1 MEGTDL
7 MDVPRFRRRQC
18 HARSKQ
24 SGQRCRRYAIP
35 GGTVCS
41 THGGAAPQ
49 VRRAA
54 ERRLAFAVDPAI
66 ETLSRFVESDEMV
79 DRHPAQ
85 ALAAARTIL
94 DRAGLKETDPDDT
107 VTADTVIDLER
118 VQALSNEELTAGLAV
133 LRRILGD
140 QTPTSARPAGAEKG
154 DESDSLAGRES
165 QTRLLADR

>member
-1 MEGTDL
+1 M
-7 MDVPRFRRRQC
+7 
-18 HARSKQ
+18 
-24 SGQRCRRYAIP
+24 
-35 GGTVCS
+35 
-41 THGGAAPQ
+41 HGGAAPQ
-49 VRRAA
+49 VKRAA
-54 ERRLAFAVDPAI
+54 ERRQAFAVDPAI
-66 ETLSRFVESDEMV
+66 ETLSHFVADEMV

-94 DRAGLKETDPDDT
+94 DRAGLKAIDLDDV